1 MKLSL
6 WRQALVGRRSAS
18 WGLVLAIGTATLGL
32 LTTAGAEATTLR
44 VAIQDDPD
52 ALDPA
57 TSGTYTGRF
66 VFAAMCDKLVDIGKD
81 LAIVPQ
87 LAESW
92 QWSADQKALTFT
104 LRHGVT
110 FQDGEP
116 FDAAA
121 VKFNIERMLTM
132 KDSRRKAELSPVA
145 DVEVLA
151 QDQVRFNLK
160 TAFAPLLSV
169 LSDRAGMMVSPRAA
183 AKEDFAAHP
192 VCVGPYA
199 FVERKARDV
208 IRLAKYQG
216 YWDKDRFGYDEVAY
230 FYVPDSTV
238 RLSRVRAGDTDIA
251 ERIAPTDLKTVRED
265 AKLKLYTAPGLAVS
279 HLMINVGAG
288 EKANTPL
295 GKDARLRKALELSLD
310 RNVINKVAFNG
321 ENTPDNQMI
330 PPSDPFHAKG
340 YPMPG
345 RDIAA
350 AKALIAQTG
359 LSSVPV
365 ELTFENS
372 LTDARVAQIV
382 QSMAKEAGF
391 DVKLLPLETSTAI
404 ERYLNGNFEAYIAN
418 WSGRADPDPTLYPF
432 FSCEGGQNVNKYC
445 NKSLQAVLDAA
456 RAEGDLTR
464 RKELY
469 EKATGIY
476 LTDLSSIPLYHP
488 NWFFAASAKVD
499 GITVLPDGLLRLRD
513 VRPVR

>member
-1 MKLSL
+1 MKLFSL
-6 WRQALVGRRSAS
+6 RRGPLRRGGVPLWAVLIAS
-18 WGLVLAIGTATLGL
+18 IWATPLAIGPAQ
-32 LTTAGAEATTLR
+32 ATTLR
-44 VAIQDDPD
+44 IAIQDDPD

-81 LAIVPQ
+81 LSIVPQ
-87 LAESW
+87 LATLW
-92 QWSADQKALTFT
+92 QWSSDQKSLTFT

-145 DVEVLA
+145 DVQVLA
-151 QDQVRFNLK
+151 LDQVRFTLK
-160 TAFAPLLSV
+160 SPFAPLLSV
-169 LSDRAGMMVSPRAA
+169 LSDRAGMMVSPKAA

-192 VCVGPYA
+192 VCAGPYA
-199 FVERKARDV
+199 FSERKARDV
-208 IRLAKYQG
+208 IRLNRYPG
-216 YWDKDRFGYDEVAY
+216 YWDKDHFGYDEVEY
-230 FYVPDSTV
+230 VYVPDSTV
-238 RLSRVRAGDTDIA
+238 RLSRVRAGDLDIA
-251 ERIAPTDLKTVRED
+251 ERIAPTDLKTVRD
-265 AKLKLYTAPGLAVS
+265 DRKLELYTAPGLAVS
-279 HLMINVGAG
+279 HLMVNVGAG

-295 GKDARLRKALELSLD
+295 GKDARLRKAFELSID
-310 RNVINKVAFNG
+310 RNIINKVAFNG
-321 ENTPDNQMI
+321 ENTPDNQML

-340 YPMPG
+340 YPMPA

-359 LSSVPV
+359 MSTVPV

-391 DVKLLPLETSTAI
+391 EVKLLPLETSTAI
-404 ERYLNGNFEAYIAN
+404 ERYLNGNFEMYIAN
-418 WSGRADPDPTLYPF
+418 WSGRGDPDPTLYPF
-432 FSCEGGQNVNKYC
+432 FSCGGGQNVNKYC
-445 NKSLQAVLDAA
+445 NKSLEAVLDAA
-456 RAEGDLTR
+456 RAEGDAEK
-464 RKELY
+464 RKGLY

-476 LTDLSSIPLYHP
+476 LADLSSIPLYHP
-488 NWFFAASAKVD
+488 NWFFAASAKVG

-513 VRPVR
+513 VKPVQ

>member
-1 MKLSL
+1 MLAGTIGIAAVVAAGLTVAPAAAASL
-6 WRQALVGRRSAS
+6 R
-18 WGLVLAIGTATLGL
+18 I
-32 LTTAGAEATTLR
+32 
-44 VAIQDDPD
+44 AIQDDPD

-81 LAIVPQ
+81 LSIVPQ

-92 QWSADQKALTFT
+92 QWSADQKAITFT

-116 FDAAA
+116 FDATA
-121 VKFNIERMLTM
+121 VKFNVERMLTM

-145 DVEVLA
+145 NVEVLA
-151 QDQVRFNLK
+151 PDQVRVDLK
-160 TAFAPLLSV
+160 TRFAPLLSV
-169 LSDRAGMMVSPRAA
+169 LSDRAGMMVSPKAA
-183 AKEDFAAHP
+183 AREDFAAHP
-192 VCVGPYA
+192 VCAGPYA

-230 FYVPDSTV
+230 FYVADSTV
-238 RLSRVRAGDTDIA
+238 RLSRVRAGDLDIA
-251 ERIAPTDLKTVRED
+251 ERIAPTDLKTVRD
-265 AKLKLYTAPGLAVS
+265 DPKLKLYTSPGLAVS

-340 YPMPG
+340 YPMPS

-359 LSSVPV
+359 MSTVPV

-391 DVKLLPLETSTAI
+391 DVKLLPLETSTGI

-418 WSGRADPDPTLYPF
+418 WSGRGDPDPTLYPF

-445 NKSLQAVLDAA
+445 NKSLEAVLDAA
-456 RAEGDLTR
+456 RAESDVKKR
-464 RKELY
+464 QDLY

-499 GITVLPDGLLRLRD
+499 GITILPDGLLRLRD
-513 VRPVR
+513 VRPVQ

>member
-1 MKLSL
+1 M
-6 WRQALVGRRSAS
+6 LVGGILAGTLLAS
-18 WGLVLAIGTATLGL
+18 
-32 LTTAGAEATTLR
+32 AEAATLR

-121 VKFNIERMLTM
+121 VKFNIERMQTM

-145 DVEVLA
+145 GVEVLA
-151 QDQVRFNLK
+151 PDQVRFDLK
-160 TAFAPLLSV
+160 TPFAPLLSV
-169 LSDRAGMMVSPRAA
+169 LSDRAGMMVSPKAA

-192 VCVGPYA
+192 VCAGPYA

-216 YWDKDRFGYDEVAY
+216 YWDKEHFGYDEVAY

-238 RLSRVRAGDTDIA
+238 RLSRVRAGDLDIA
-251 ERIAPTDLKTVRED
+251 ERIAPTDLKTVRD
-265 AKLKLYTAPGLAVS
+265 DQKLKLYVSPGLAVS
-279 HLMINVGAG
+279 HLMVNVGAG

-295 GKDARLRKALELSLD
+295 GKDARLRKAFELSID
-310 RNVINKVAFNG
+310 RNVINRVAFNG

-330 PPSDPFHAKG
+330 PPSDPYHAKG

-345 RDIAA
+345 REIAA
-350 AKALIAQTG
+350 AKAMIAQTG
-359 LSSVPV
+359 MSTVPV

-382 QSMAKEAGF
+382 QSMVKEAGF

-404 ERYLNGNFEAYIAN
+404 ERYLNGNFEMYIAN
-418 WSGRADPDPTLYPF
+418 WSGRGDPDPTLYPF

-445 NKSLQAVLDAA
+445 NKDLETVLDAA
-456 RAEGDLTR
+456 RAESDVQK

-488 NWFFAASAKVD
+488 NWFFASSAKVE

-513 VRPVR
+513 VRPVQ